1 MFITTFVLIG
11 LVGLVTLLVLGGGG
25 GPTEQVST
33 RQTLPVGGGDEAT
46 TSTPPGGGPVTTPDG
61 KPAPEGVQ
69 EVRVSDGVTTFVFEV
84 PEDASTGQ
92 LAAKVAPTGAEL
104 VEDGSALVLTIGCA
118 GSSEEFLAQVSVG
131 ESVDTITVASVAL
144 VPASA
149 PACDDGAPTRSI
161 QVPLAEP
168 AGDRSVV
175 VVPPGTEI
183 PELETA

>member
-33 RQTLPVGGGDEAT
+33 PQTLPVGGDDPAT
-46 TSTPPGGGPVTTPDG
+46 SSPADGGPVTTPDG
-61 KPAPEGVQ
+61 APAPEGVQ

-84 PEDASTGQ
+84 PEDASTGE
-92 LAAKVAPTGAEL
+92 LAAEVAPTGAEL
-104 VEDGSALVLTIGCA
+104 VEDGSAIVLTIGCA

-149 PACDDGAPTRSI
+149 SPCEDGASTRSI
-161 QVPLAEP
+161 QVPLVEP